1 MAIKIFGEKGI
12 TFQFVKIFLTT
23 VSLKCFVQCKTV
35 TGETKFNKYQIDFL
49 YETLTPL
56 CWDLWRG
63 RSPPGAAAPGRLV
76 APGAVWQEASS
87 GAVALSGWTALP
99 TREPS
104 VREVK
109 AGL

>member
-49 YETLTPL
+49 YQTL
-56 CWDLWRG
+56 
-63 RSPPGAAAPGRLV
+63 
-76 APGAVWQEASS
+76 
-87 GAVALSGWTALP
+87 
-99 TREPS
+99 
-104 VREVK
+104 
-109 AGL
+109 